1 MYQNLILDFSGAHSY
16 LKEEVK
22 TEKIAYID
30 CTDITEANMYC
41 SETAEREI
49 KRKIAKYGY
58 RGIHFLDS
66 GNYHYVTKFFLEQ
79 IKEPFSLVLFDYH
92 DDMRHK
98 ALYEFSDCGSWARD
112 ILLNHPYLQQMI
124 IIGPEQKQADAL
136 SNIEERLVC
145 ISIQELENEK
155 AEKKLEKIKKNI
167 PVYISID
174 KDVLSNSYAVTNW
187 NQGRMSLEML
197 ENVLTLFLLN
207 DNVMGVDICGEYSL
221 TDGTFRDFM
230 NAEKVNKNANKELF
244 HYIRSFIQ

>member
-1 MYQNLILDFSGAHSY
+1 M
-16 LKEEVK
+16 
-22 TEKIAYID
+22 
-30 CTDITEANMYC
+30 
-41 SETAEREI
+41 
-49 KRKIAKYGY
+49 
-58 RGIHFLDS
+58 
-66 GNYHYVTKFFLEQ
+66 EQ

-124 IIGPEQKQADAL
+124 IIGPEQKQADEL

-207 DNVMGVDICGEYSL
+207 FLN
-221 TDGTFRDFM
+221 
-230 NAEKVNKNANKELF
+230 
-244 HYIRSFIQ
+244 

>member
-1 MYQNLILDFSGAHSY
+1 MQIKNFDT
-16 LKEEVK
+16 KEIESIMDRIK
-22 TEKIAYID
+22 SIQD
-30 CTDITEANMYC
+30 L
-41 SETAEREI
+41 AENI
-49 KRKIAKYGY
+49 SNK
-58 RGIHFLDS
+58 LDS
-66 GNYHYVTKFFLEQ
+66 
-79 IKEPFSLVLFDYH
+79 
-92 DDMRHK
+92 
-98 ALYEFSDCGSWARD
+98 
-112 ILLNHPYLQQMI
+112 
-124 IIGPEQKQADAL
+124 PEMT
-136 SNIEERLVC
+136 I
-145 ISIQELENEK
+145 
-155 AEKKLEKIKKNI
+155 KLEKIKKNI